1 MGSPAAATGT
11 DKGVCRP
18 GWGTCACG
26 CFGRVSF
33 LSPKCPCV
41 SNDISEVK
49 NWDIKDSEMYQSSK
63 KANVNFSGPLEGK
76 NDIYDD

>member
-1 MGSPAAATGT
+1 M
-11 DKGVCRP
+11 
-18 GWGTCACG
+18 
-26 CFGRVSF
+26 SF